1 MEKQYDNTDRG
12 ALFKND
18 RKEKDTHPD
27 LGGTLNVGG
36 KEYFISSYSKKYA
49 LNSLF
54 AIDDTKD
61 ADFSNKHNNNSPVT
75 KTVATTKNELL

>member
-36 KEYFISSYSKKYA
+36 DEYYINAWKKESKAGAGFYSLSVKLKEPKM
-49 LNSLF
+49 
-54 AIDDTKD
+54 DTG
-61 ADFSNKHNNNSPVT
+61 
-75 KTVATTKNELL
+75 TVASSEPF

>member
-36 KEYFISSYSKKYA
+36 KEYFINAWKKESKA
-49 LNSLF
+49 GAGF
-54 AIDDTKD
+54 
-61 ADFSNKHNNNSPVT
+61 
-75 KTVATTKNELL
+75 